1 MTEPTVTLYR
11 PTGPQELE
19 LVRQSGFKR
28 WPPRLPEQP
37 IFYPVTNEAYAR
49 EIAQKWNVKESGVGF
64 VTRFE
69 VKASF
74 MNQYQ
79 PQQVGAG
86 HHTEWWIPAEDL
98 ESLNDNLVGEI
109 EIIGEFREEIAKSER
124 VGSSDSKASCE

>member
-1 MTEPTVTLYR
+1 MTEPTMTLYR

-37 IFYPVTNEAYAR
+37 IFYPVTNEAYAC

-74 MNQYQ
+74 MKRYP
-79 PQQVGAG
+79 PQQVGAA

-98 ESLNDNLVGEI
+98 EALNENLVGEI
-109 EIIGEFREEIAKSER
+109 EVIREFRAGVANQSE
-124 VGSSDSKASCE
+124 